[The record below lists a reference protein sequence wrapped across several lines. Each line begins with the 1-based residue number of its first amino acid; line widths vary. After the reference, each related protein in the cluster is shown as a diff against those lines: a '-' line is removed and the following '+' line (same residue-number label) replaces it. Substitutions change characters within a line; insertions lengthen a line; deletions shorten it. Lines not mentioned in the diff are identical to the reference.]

1 MTPRDRCTLVAL
13 VAVAVAACAGDG
25 VPVGAGDGSASPSTA
40 GTSPSSVE
48 AGANDDGGGDEGD
61 GAVVAGATGLEPP
74 DVYFPQ
80 LGNAGYDVARYELDL
95 RVDASANRL
104 DGTATITATNTA
116 AAALGSFHLDLDGL
130 EVDAV
135 TVDGTEAAT
144 ERADGELQVTPATA
158 VDEDAEFVVEV
169 AYGGVPEPIDSA
181 ALGLVGWRQTDDG
194 DATFVA
200 SEPEGA
206 STWFPVNDHP
216 LDKAAFTF
224 RITVDEGLGVAAN
237 GVLDERLPN
246 ADGTT
251 TWVWEM
257 ADPMAS
263 YLATVV
269 VDDLVID
276 ERPGPDGVILR
287 DVYPRDLAE
296 RARPTFARHGEMLEL
311 LTDRFGPYPFA
322 AYGAVV
328 IDTSLGFAL
337 ETQTLSIFDRGLGL
351 AGPGGFGEEIV
362 VHELAHQWYGNS
374 VSVASWQDMWLNEG
388 FATYAQWLWTEHTGR
403 ATADERAAE
412 SADRLRATGAGD
424 LPPGDPGPDRLFAPS
439 VYERGALT
447 LHAVRRAIGDEAFFT
462 VLRRWAAEHRD
473 ANATTEELIALTV
486 EVSGSIEVE
495 AVFEEFLYADTLPDG
510 P

>member
-1 MTPRDRCTLVAL
+1 MTPRCRCILAAL
-13 VAVAVAACAGDG
+13 AVVAVAACAGDDG
-25 VPVGAGDGSASPSTA
+25 GDAGSASPSTT
-40 GTSPSSVE
+40 GTTPSTALE
-48 AGANDDGGGDEGD
+48 GGADADGE
-61 GAVVAGATGLEPP
+61 VVAGGTGLEPP
-74 DVYFPQ
+74 DEYYPQ

-95 RVDASANRL
+95 RVDPVANRI
-104 DGTATITATNTA
+104 DGTATITATNTT

-130 EVDAV
+130 DVEAV
-135 TVDGTEAAT
+135 TVDGAEAAT
-144 ERADGELQVTPATA
+144 GRADGELEVTPATA
-158 VDEDAEFVVEV
+158 VNEDAEFVVEV
-169 AYGGVPEPIDSA
+169 AYGGVPEPIDSD
-181 ALGLVGWRQTDDG
+181 ALGLVGWRQTDDE

-224 RITVDEGLGVAAN
+224 RVTVDEGLGVAAN

-246 ADGTT
+246 PDGST

-276 ERPGPDGVILR
+276 ERPGPRGVILR

-296 RARPTFARHGEMLEL
+296 RARPTFARHGEMIEL
-311 LTDRFGPYPFA
+311 FVDRFGPYPFD
-322 AYGAVV
+322 AYGVV
-328 IDTSLGFAL
+328 VVDDSLGFAL
-337 ETQTLSIFDRGLGL
+337 ETQTLSIFGTDLGL

-362 VHELAHQWYGNS
+362 VHELAHQWFGNS
-374 VSVASWQDMWLNEG
+374 VSVASWRDMWLNEG
-388 FATYAQWLWTEHTGR
+388 FATYAQWLWSEQIGT
-403 ATADERAAE
+403 ATADERAAQ

-424 LPPGDPGPDRLFAPS
+424 LPPGDPGPDHLFAGS

-447 LHAVRRAIGDEAFFT
+447 LHAVRRAIGDEAFFA
-462 VLRRWAAEHRD
+462 VLRRWAEENRH
-473 ANATTEELIALTV
+473 ANGTTEELIALTV
-486 EVSGSIEVE
+486 EVSGAVEVE
-495 AVFEEFLYADTLPDG
+495 AIFEEYLYADTLPDG
-510 P
+510 F

>member
-25 VPVGAGDGSASPSTA
+25 DGVGAGDGSASPSTT

-48 AGANDDGGGDEGD
+48 AGANDDGGDDEGD

-95 RVDASANRL
+95 RVDAAANRL

-116 AAALGSFHLDLDGL
+116 AGPLGSFHLDLDGL
-130 EVDAV
+130 EVEAV
-135 TVDGTEAAT
+135 TVDGAAAT
-144 ERADGELQVTPATA
+144 VERAEGELQVTPTTP
-158 VDEDAEFVVEV
+158 VDEGAGFVVEV
-169 AYGGVPEPIDSA
+169 AYGGVPDPIDSP

-194 DATFVA
+194 DGTFVA

-206 STWFPVNDHP
+206 STWFPANDHP
-216 LDKAAFTF
+216 LDKATFTF
-224 RITVDEGLGVAAN
+224 RITVGEGLGAAAN
-237 GVLDERLPN
+237 GVLDDRVAN
-246 ADGTT
+246 ADGSV

-257 ADPMAS
+257 DEPMAS

-287 DVYPRDLAE
+287 DVYPRELAE
-296 RARPTFARHGEMLEL
+296 QARPTFARHGEMLDL
-311 LTDRFGPYPFA
+311 LADRFGPYPFA

-328 IDTSLGFAL
+328 IDSSLGFAL

-362 VHELAHQWYGNS
+362 VHELAHQWFGNS
-374 VSVASWQDMWLNEG
+374 VSVASWRDMWLNEG
-388 FATYAQWLWTEHTGR
+388 FATYAQWLWTEHIGTG
-403 ATADERAAE
+403 TADERAAQ
-412 SADRLRATGAGD
+412 SAERLRTTGAGD
-424 LPPGDPGPDRLFAPS
+424 LPPGDPGPDDLFAGS

-447 LHAVRRAIGDEAFFT
+447 LQAVRRAIGDEAFFT
-462 VLRRWAAEHRD
+462 VLRRWAEEHRH
-473 ANATTEELIALTV
+473 ANGTTEELIALTV
-486 EVSGSIEVE
+486 EVSGAVEVE
-495 AVFEEFLYADTLPDG
+495 AVFEEFLYADTLPDF
-510 P
+510 

>member
-1 MTPRDRCTLVAL
+1 MTRRCRPTLAAL
-13 VAVAVAACAGDG
+13 VAVAITACAGDD
-25 VPVGAGDGSASPSTA
+25 GAADSAGAPSTTSS
-40 GTSPSSVE
+40 TSPSSAE
-48 AGANDDGGGDEGD
+48 GQADDDDDSEDDERD
-61 GAVVAGATGLEPP
+61 VVAGSAGLEPP

-80 LGNAGYDVARYELDL
+80 LGNTGYDVVRYELDL
-95 RVDASANRL
+95 AVDPVANRI
-104 DGTATITATNTA
+104 DATATITATNTA
-116 AAALGSFHLDLDGL
+116 AAPLASFHLDLDGL
-130 EVDAV
+130 EVGAV
-135 TVDGTEAAT
+135 TVDGAEAAS
-144 ERADGELQVTPATA
+144 ERFGGELQVTPVTA

-169 AYGGVPEPIDSA
+169 AYGGVPEPIDSP

-194 DATFVA
+194 EATFVT

-206 STWFPVNDHP
+206 STWFPANDHP

-237 GVLDERLPN
+237 GVLEERLPN
-246 ADGTT
+246 PDGST

-257 ADPMAS
+257 DDPMAS

-287 DVYPRDLAE
+287 DVYPRELAD
-296 RARPTFARHGEMLEL
+296 RARPTFARHGEMIEFLA
-311 LTDRFGPYPFA
+311 DRFGPYPFD

-328 IDTSLGFAL
+328 IDSSLGFAL
-337 ETQTLSIFDRGLGL
+337 ETQTLSIFDASLGQ

-374 VSVASWQDMWLNEG
+374 VSVASWRDMWLNEG
-388 FATYAQWLWTEHTGR
+388 FATYAQWLWTEHIGTG
-403 ATADERAAE
+403 TADMRAAE
-412 SADRLRATGAGD
+412 SAARLRATGAGD
-424 LPPGDPGPDRLFAPS
+424 LPPGDPGPDTLFASS

-462 VLRRWAAEHRD
+462 VLRRWAEENRHANGTTAEF
-473 ANATTEELIALTV
+473 IALTV
-486 EVSGSIEVE
+486 EVSGSDEVE
-495 AVFEEFLYADTLPDG
+495 SVFEEFLYADTLPDF